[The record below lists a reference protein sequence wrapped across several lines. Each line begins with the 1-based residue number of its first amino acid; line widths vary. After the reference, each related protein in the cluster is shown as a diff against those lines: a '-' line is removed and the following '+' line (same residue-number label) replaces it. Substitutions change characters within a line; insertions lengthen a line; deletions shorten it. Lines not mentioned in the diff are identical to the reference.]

1 MFDRLEFLLGEALV
15 AMRRNFL
22 MTFAA
27 ISTAAVALFLLG
39 GLAYIYLRVS
49 QFASDVSG
57 KFEMRVWLKEKPAD
71 ANGPAIT
78 FTAKD
83 IPPIISRIRAVKG
96 VKTAVWVPKEKEWEK
111 MKQDD
116 PRMTQGIE
124 INPLGQSFK
133 VVLSDLSVAGSVEDE
148 ISGMK
153 EVEDVLYLKD
163 EQEMT
168 DQALGFVRWMG
179 GGLGSILIIT
189 AAILI
194 YNAIRLT
201 ILARR
206 REIRIMQLVGASKF
220 TVRTPFLIEGL
231 IQGAVGG
238 TIAALLIRAAQSVI
252 ERQTEAMHFTMHIP
266 TFPTGFAIALLATIG
281 GLFGMLC
288 SYLAIREPLRYRS
301 GANI

>member
-1 MFDRLEFLLGEALV
+1 MFDRLEFLFGEALS
-15 AMRRNFL
+15 AIRRNFL
-22 MTFAA
+22 MSFAA

-39 GLAYIYLRVS
+39 GLAYIYVRVS

-57 KFEMRVWLKEKPAD
+57 KFEMRVWLKEKLAD
-71 ANGPAIT
+71 ETGPAIT
-78 FTAKD
+78 YTAKD
-83 IPPIISRIRAVKG
+83 IPPIISKIRAVKG
-96 VKTAVWVPKEKEWEK
+96 VKTAVWVPREKEWEK
-111 MKQDD
+111 MKRDD
-116 PRMTQGIE
+116 PRMTKGIE

-133 VVLSDLSVAGSVEDE
+133 VVLSDLSLANSVESE
-148 ISGMK
+148 IESMNQ
-153 EVEDVLYLKD
+153 VEDVLYLKD

-168 DQALGFVRWMG
+168 DRALSFVRWLG

-220 TVRTPFLIEGL
+220 TVRTPFLIEGF
-231 IQGAVGG
+231 IQGAIGG

-252 ERQTEAMHFTMHIP
+252 EQQTEAMRFPMHIP
-266 TFPTGFAIALLATIG
+266 PFPVWWAILLLGLIG
-281 GLFGMLC
+281 GTFGMLC